1 LIEEVG
7 CVHFLVSEELVD
19 VVVFDVPVGA
29 LIAGGFGGEEVYG
42 GFTVIEC
49 LGERRGFL
57 IGETS
62 VVVGCWVGE

>member
-1 LIEEVG
+1 MKITWMVDSMVSP
-7 CVHFLVSEELVD
+7 VHSLAAVAF
-19 VVVFDVPVGA
+19 FHA